1 MTMTASEEVDR
12 RMSTSQAGKRKLVGR
27 KVHVNNLPVNARI
40 SDLFEILERYGDII
54 SFDIRVIKRADVV
67 SINSQVTF
75 KKPISAH
82 LAVQQLHG
90 SDLHGQPLEV
100 SLYVPKHIK
109 SMQSADN
116 SIPEGTESNHT
127 NDLSAMRSSDNA
139 SAPSTQAS
147 ATEEAISPTKT
158 SVTAQEHSVSGAAQ
172 PSPRSEKA
180 KTSIKG
186 IPSNTL
192 LYVSHLSY
200 SVNNDTLMEFFAP
213 YGVKSA
219 KVIRHRH
226 RPSLSR
232 GFAFAD
238 FSSHENQQKAMLEKN
253 GVELHGRSISITVAL
268 QSPTKEENTHVS
280 NAGAH
285 E

>member
-1 MTMTASEEVDR
+1 MTASEEVDR

-192 LYVSHLSY
+192 L
-200 SVNNDTLMEFFAP
+200 
-213 YGVKSA
+213 
-219 KVIRHRH
+219 
-226 RPSLSR
+226 PSLSR

>member
-1 MTMTASEEVDR
+1 M
-12 RMSTSQAGKRKLVGR
+12 
-27 KVHVNNLPVNARI
+27 
-40 SDLFEILERYGDII
+40 
-54 SFDIRVIKRADVV
+54 
-67 SINSQVTF
+67 
-75 KKPISAH
+75 
-82 LAVQQLHG
+82 
-90 SDLHGQPLEV
+90 
-100 SLYVPKHIK
+100 PKHIK

-232 GFAFAD
+232 GFAFVD

-253 GVELHGRSISITVAL
+253 GVELHGRSISITGMFLSYDRLIHVQWPCSL
-268 QSPTKEENTHVS
+268 PRRKRTRMSLTQVPTNNSAKYIPS
-280 NAGAH
+280 YMLKKYLCIKDI
-285 E
+285 